1 MPFLLLLFV
10 LASLATTAFG
20 VMLRVRQAGFVAR
33 HRGAVPP
40 DFVDAVSLAE
50 HQRAADYE
58 RARLRV
64 SAAASL
70 FGVAVALGWAG
81 FGYDALYGW
90 IEGLIPQGLA
100 RSVLFLVTVGAVSWL
115 LEIPFSVQRIFG
127 VEQRFG
133 FNRIKPGAFALDK
146 LKSAALSLGL
156 GVPLLYSLLWLMRQP
171 GPWWVWAWL
180 GLVVIMLVMM
190 EAYPRWI
197 APLFNCFTPLEG
209 PLRTRIEDLLR
220 RCGFEASGLFVMD
233 ASRRSTHGNAYFSG
247 LGRSKRIVLF
257 DTLIASNGEAEL
269 EAVLAHELGHFKLNH
284 ILIGLLQSAA
294 VLFMAF
300 FAIGWLCKQPWL
312 LSSFGIT
319 HLDDAL
325 ALVVCVLVVQMAGPA
340 LGIVSNWVS
349 RRHEY
354 QADDFARR
362 MVGAEPMV
370 SALVRLSRDNANTL
384 TTDRLYALVNFSH
397 PPMSLRVQRL
407 RDA

>member
-64 SAAASL
+64 GAAASL

-180 GLVVIMLVMM
+180 GLVVILLAMM

-197 APLFNCFTPLEG
+197 APLFNCFTLLEG
-209 PLRTRIEDLLR
+209 PLRTRIEGLLR
-220 RCGFEASGLFVMD
+220 RCGFEASGLFQRRARRTALSAGPCA
-233 ASRRSTHGNAYFSG
+233 ASRRWT
-247 LGRSKRIVLF
+247 
-257 DTLIASNGEAEL
+257 
-269 EAVLAHELGHFKLNH
+269 
-284 ILIGLLQSAA
+284 SAA
-294 VLFMAF
+294 T
-300 FAIGWLCKQPWL
+300 G
-312 LSSFGIT
+312 
-319 HLDDAL
+319 
-325 ALVVCVLVVQMAGPA
+325 
-340 LGIVSNWVS
+340 
-349 RRHEY
+349 
-354 QADDFARR
+354 
-362 MVGAEPMV
+362 
-370 SALVRLSRDNANTL
+370 SALRRARSAANG
-384 TTDRLYALVNFSH
+384 RH
-397 PPMSLRVQRL
+397 QRF
-407 RDA
+407 RSARSSASPG